1 VLKDVLGY
9 VLVEPGEAQP
19 ILDTLRAFGGKHV
32 TDIDDATHVIV
43 PDNLSPHLQRLR
55 SDLEV
60 SLAMGKPVVGVS
72 WLEDVVT
79 ATGSSPLDQNLI
91 DSHVPAALADLGVA
105 PAALPPPFVG
115 SLQETWGF
123 LVREHPE
130 DVEAGHMRRAIEQS
144 LLDSAITLRKDRR
157 GESQNSRQEAPEKV
171 LGVAM
176 GAKLEEVRAAYKEK
190 ARLSHPDRGGSP
202 EAFCRLQQAYLA
214 LTTEQASGSQ
224 GSGNGPLLA
233 LPSPEDRD
241 FDLKEHR
248 ALIESWFE
256 KHGEDLAQHVERQE
270 LVLEGLGL
278 EVFDVGSCNRN
289 ERGEE
294 MRNQCF
300 YLSLAR
306 SYLGSNYKQQLL
318 EETALHF
325 KRVVEAAV
333 LVAHPDW
340 GGSRVGEHVQA
351 FSDFLFFV
359 LDSRGLLSE
368 LVIVIFDSV
377 SGGVEI
383 YRGKHYPGPERD
395 EEQRANLLTIKYVPG
410 HYQALGRPAEC
421 GHRGPTLAEL
431 QQRLDEY
438 SVLYV
443 ITDG

>member
-9 VLVEPGEAQP
+9 VLIEAGESHAV
-19 ILDTLRAFGGKHV
+19 LDTLRAFGGQHV
-32 TDIDDATHVIV
+32 SDINEATHIIV
-43 PDNLSPHLQRLR
+43 PDDLAPHLQRHR
-55 SDLEV
+55 SDLETG
-60 SLAMGKPVVGVS
+60 LAMGKPVVGVS

-79 ATGSSPLDQNLI
+79 AAGSSPWDQHLVN
-91 DSHVPAALADLGVA
+91 SHVPVALADLGIA
-105 PAALPPPFVG
+105 PTDVPPPFVG

-130 DVEAGHMRRAIEQS
+130 DVEAGQMQRAIEQS
-144 LLDSAITLRKDRR
+144 LLDSAIMLRKDRR
-157 GESQNSRQEAPEKV
+157 GDSQKERQEAPEKV
-171 LGVAM
+171 LGVAR

-190 ARLSHPDRGGSP
+190 AKLSHPDRGGSP

-214 LTTEQASGSQ
+214 LTSEQASKRA
-224 GSGNGPLLA
+224 GNGPLLA

-306 SYLGSNYKQQLL
+306 SYLGANYKQQVL

-383 YRGKHYPGPERD
+383 YRGKHYPGPERE
-395 EEQRANLLTIKYVPG
+395 EEQRANLLTIKYVSE
-410 HYQALGRPAEC
+410 HYQALDPPVEC

>member
-1 VLKDVLGY
+1 MLKDVLGY
-9 VLVEPGEAQP
+9 VLVEPGNSQAVR
-19 ILDTLRAFGGKHV
+19 DTLRAFGGQHV
-32 TDIDDATHVIV
+32 SDVDTATHVIV
-43 PDNLSPHLQRLR
+43 PDDLAPHLQRHR
-55 SDLEV
+55 SDLEM

-72 WLEDVVT
+72 WLEDVVS
-79 ATGSSPLDQNLI
+79 AAGSSPWDQHI
-91 DSHVPAALADLGVA
+91 VDSHVPVALADLGVA
-105 PAALPPPFVG
+105 PTAVPPPFVG

-130 DVEAGHMRRAIEQS
+130 DVEAGQMRRAIEQS

-157 GESQNSRQEAPEKV
+157 GESQNVRQEAPEKV
-171 LGVAM
+171 LGVAK
-176 GAKLEEVRAAYKEK
+176 GAKPEEVRAAYKEK
-190 ARLSHPDRGGSP
+190 AKLSHPDRGGSP

-214 LTTEQASGSQ
+214 LTTEQSSGSKAP
-224 GSGNGPLLA
+224 GGPLLA

-306 SYLGSNYKQQLL
+306 SYLGANYKQQLL

-383 YRGKHYPGPERD
+383 YRGKHYPGPERE

-410 HYQALGRPAEC
+410 HYQALGPPLEC